1 MRHVCKHKQDML
13 ICFERQNLAMFNA
26 PNLLSSS
33 RIAATILVFALVLVN
48 QPWAFLIATVVF
60 FLASITDL
68 LDGYLARRY
77 HIVSPLGV
85 FLDLTADKVFVS
97 AILVAYVQLGLVPS
111 WIVVIIIAR
120 EFLVTGL
127 RSMAAAKGTVIPAG
141 KLGKQKT
148 FITLVAIGGVML
160 AKGVG
165 ASHLSLFPLMLNFNN
180 PMLNVGDYLL
190 LIADALMVLAAIWTV
205 MSGAEYTRSAW
216 PILQGKENTAVSKA

>member
-1 MRHVCKHKQDML
+1 MS
-13 ICFERQNLAMFNA
+13 NA

-48 QPWAFLIATVVF
+48 QPWAFLLATVVF
-60 FLASITDL
+60 FLASLTDL

-77 HIVSPLGV
+77 QIVSPLGV

-97 AILVAYVQLGLVPS
+97 AILVAYVQLGLVPA

-141 KLGKQKT
+141 KWGKQKT

-165 ASHLSLFPLMLNFNN
+165 ASHLSLFPLLLNFHQ
-180 PMLNVGDYLL
+180 PLLNVGDYLL
-190 LIADALMVLAAIWTV
+190 LIADALMVLAVIWTII
-205 MSGAEYTRSAW
+205 SGVEYIHGAW
-216 PILQGKENTAVSKA
+216 PLLSGKQDTAVSKV